1 MNPHSPNEM
10 FLERLSLDEIRE
22 LASSVLL
29 AQKVQENTAQILAE
43 RIKVA
48 ERDGPASHGLF
59 ILPSYVSGLRS
70 RWIDGLAQPKIE
82 TGPGAVLHIDGF
94 NGFAQTGLDQAQSA
108 LMNMAKRHGIALLT
122 QRNAHHIGALRSD
135 VEPFAI
141 EGFIALMCVATRR
154 RVVPHGGRL
163 PFLGTNP
170 MSFAAP
176 VQGRSPFVWDMAT
189 SASSVTDVRMAAEA
203 GLPVA
208 HGTGVDKDGQPTTN
222 AQAIIDGGALL
233 NFGGHKG
240 SAISLMVEILAAGLS
255 GGNFAIHDRA
265 AQVPGAASANGGQ
278 CLIVIDPQQAS
289 HSDMPARLS
298 DWFDAY
304 VNSGAER
311 LPGDGRLARR
321 QIAIKEGV
329 LVPQS
334 LLSQLRKLT

>member
-1 MNPHSPNEM
+1 MNPHPSNVS
-10 FLERLSLDEIRE
+10 LERLSLPEILM
-22 LASSVLL
+22 LARSVLL
-29 AQKVQENTAQILAE
+29 AQKVPADTAQILAE
-43 RIKVA
+43 RIEMA

-59 ILPSYVSGLRS
+59 ILPSFVSGLRS
-70 RWIDGLAQPKIE
+70 HWIDGLAQPKIE
-82 TGPGAVLHIDGF
+82 IGPGAVIHVDGL
-94 NGFAQTGLDQAQSA
+94 NGFAQTGLDQAQSS
-108 LMNMAKRHGIALLT
+108 LMNLAKRHGVALLT

-135 VEPFAI
+135 VEPFAV
-141 EGFIALMCVATRR
+141 EGLIALMCVATRR

-170 MSFAAP
+170 MAFAAP
-176 VQGRSPFVWDMAT
+176 VQGRPPFVWDMAT

-208 HGTGVDKDGQPTTN
+208 PGTGVDKEGQPTTN

-265 AQVPGAASANGGQ
+265 AQVQGAASANGGQ
-278 CLIVIDPQQAS
+278 CLIVIDPQQTS

-321 QIAIKEGV
+321 QIAMKEGV

-334 LLSQLRKLT
+334 LLAQLRMLT